1 MGINKPQWKYL
12 LQEEGC
18 SFRLQ
23 LEDGN
28 GLFDED
34 GDNAYILLEESQQII
49 GCKNSPL
56 LSIPILL
63 MILEVLK
70 NA

>member
-1 MGINKPQWKYL
+1 MGIPKGDWKHL

-18 SFRLQ
+18 EFHIQ

-28 GLFDED
+28 GLFDSH
-34 GDNAYILLEESQQII
+34 GNNAYILLEESQQII
-49 GCKNSPL
+49 GCDVSPL

-63 MILEVLK
+63 MVLEVLK
-70 NA
+70 HA